1 MSHAGVYSGITH
13 YLKAAVALKGNVSD
27 GKAVVAQMKSM
38 PTDDPLFGKGTIR
51 PDGRKV
57 HPAYLL
63 EVKKPSDSK
72 YPGDFYN
79 VRATIP
85 ADQAFRPLKEGN
97 CPLVSG

>member
-1 MSHAGVYSGITH
+1 
-13 YLKAAVALKGNVSD
+13 
-27 GKAVVAQMKSM
+27 
-38 PTDDPLFGKGTIR
+38 
-51 PDGRKV
+51 V

>member
-1 MSHAGVYSGITH
+1 
-13 YLKAAVALKGNVSD
+13 
-27 GKAVVAQMKSM
+27 MKSI
-38 PTDDPLFGKGTIR
+38 PTEDQLFGKGTIR
-51 PDGRKV
+51 PDGRKI